1 MKSQYCVPRLLL
13 KRHGH
18 GRANAHPYHRKTGRN
33 KQERY
38 LISGVVKM
46 DKMKSIS
53 EAIVQLKWDEIAVLT
68 NEALEAGVSALDIIN
83 QGLVPGMTV
92 VGVKF
97 RDGEVFLPEVLLS
110 ARTMKT
116 AMEILLPI
124 LSRQGI
130 ESRGRVAIG
139 TVAGDIHDIGK
150 NIVVSMLQGN
160 GFEVMDLGV
169 DITPEGF
176 AEVVRNND
184 LQVLGLSALLT
195 STMPMLEETIKVLEE
210 AGLRQKTKVIIGG
223 APVTQA
229 YADQIGVDGYGA
241 DAVAAVELARTL
253 ISS

>member
-1 MKSQYCVPRLLL
+1 
-13 KRHGH
+13 
-18 GRANAHPYHRKTGRN
+18 
-33 KQERY
+33 
-38 LISGVVKM
+38 M
-46 DKMKSIS
+46 DKMKQIS
-53 EAIVQLKWDEIAVLT
+53 EAIVQLKWDEIAALT

-83 QGLVPGMTV
+83 HGLVSGMTV

-110 ARTMKT
+110 AKTMKT

-130 ESRGRVAIG
+130 GSRGRVAIG
-139 TVAGDIHDIGK
+139 TVVGDIHDIGK
-150 NIVVSMLQGN
+150 NIVISMLQGN

-176 AEVVRNND
+176 AEVVRKND

-195 STMPMLEETIKVLEE
+195 STMPMLEETVKVLEE
-210 AGLRQKTKVIIGG
+210 AGLRQKTRVIIGG

-241 DAVAAVELARTL
+241 DAVAAVELANALMSTQSR
-253 ISS
+253 